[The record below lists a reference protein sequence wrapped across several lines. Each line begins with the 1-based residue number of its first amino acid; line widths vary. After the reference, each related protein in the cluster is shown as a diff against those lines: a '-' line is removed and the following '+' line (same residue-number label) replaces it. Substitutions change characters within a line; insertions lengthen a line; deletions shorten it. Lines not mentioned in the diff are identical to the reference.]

1 MKPPMASNEG
11 KMSNVVPLFK
21 QETIANHPS
30 DDPGNGVTVAIAD
43 ILASCIQ
50 LSHTVKGLSKY
61 FDAADHAIDGL
72 GDAESKNRLDQLMNL
87 TSKALAAAMHELSQ
101 AIKQLP
107 RLQID
112 AMANVA
118 KGK

>member
-1 MKPPMASNEG
+1 
-11 KMSNVVPLFK
+11 MSNVVPLFK
-21 QETIANHPS
+21 HETIDNYPS
-30 DDPGNGVTVAIAD
+30 DDPNNSVTIAIAD

-50 LSHTVKGLSKY
+50 LGHTVKDLSKY
-61 FDAADHAIDGL
+61 FGAVDHVIDGL
-72 GDAESKNRLDQLMNL
+72 DDAESKNRLDPLINV
-87 TSKALAAAMHELSQ
+87 TGEALAAAMHELSQ

-112 AMANVA
+112 AMASVA

>member
-1 MKPPMASNEG
+1 MKAPMASNEG

-21 QETIANHPS
+21 QETIDDHPS
-30 DDPGNGVTVAIAD
+30 DDPRNNVTIAIAD

-50 LSHTVKGLSKY
+50 LSHTVKDLSKH
-61 FDAADHAIDGL
+61 FGAVDDVIDGL
-72 GDAESKNRLDQLMNL
+72 GDAESKNRLDQLMKQ
-87 TSKALAAAMHELSQ
+87 TSKALAAATHELSH
-101 AIKQLP
+101 AIRKLP

>member
-1 MKPPMASNEG
+1 MKALIASNEG

-21 QETIANHPS
+21 QETIDNLS
-30 DDPGNGVTVAIAD
+30 DDPSNSVTIAIAD
-43 ILASCIQ
+43 ILTSCIQ
-50 LSHTVKGLSKY
+50 LGHTVKDLSKH
-61 FDAADHAIDGL
+61 FGAVDQVIDGL
-72 GDAESKNRLDQLMNL
+72 GDVESNNRLDQLMEL
-87 TSKALAAAMHELSQ
+87 RSKALAAAMHELSQ
-101 AIKQLP
+101 AIRKLP

>member
-1 MKPPMASNEG
+1 VKVLIAPMEG
-11 KMSNVVPLFK
+11 KMNNVVPLFK
-21 QETIANHPS
+21 QETIDNHPTDNS
-30 DDPGNGVTVAIAD
+30 LPIAIAD
-43 ILASCIQ
+43 ILASCMQ
-50 LSHTVKGLSKY
+50 LSHAVRGLSKG
-61 FDAADHAIDGL
+61 FDAVDHVIDGL
-72 GDAESKNRLDQLMNL
+72 GEAEAKNQLDQLTNL

-118 KGK
+118 KGN

>member
-1 MKPPMASNEG
+1 MAPMASNEG

-21 QETIANHPS
+21 HETIDNYPS
-30 DDPGNGVTVAIAD
+30 DDPNNSVTIAIAD

-50 LSHTVKGLSKY
+50 LGHTVKDLSKY
-61 FDAADHAIDGL
+61 FGAVDHVIDGL
-72 GDAESKNRLDQLMNL
+72 DDAESKNRLEQSMRL

-101 AIKQLP
+101 AIKKLP

>member
-1 MKPPMASNEG
+1 MASSEG

-21 QETIANHPS
+21 QETTDNHAS
-30 DDPGNGVTVAIAD
+30 DDPSVTIAIAD

-50 LSHTVKGLSKY
+50 LSHMVKGLSKY
-61 FDAADHAIDGL
+61 FDIVDDAIDGL
-72 GDAESKNRLDQLMNL
+72 DDAESKNRLDQLMNL
-87 TSKALAAAMHELSQ
+87 TSKALAAAMQELTQ

-112 AMANVA
+112 AIANVA

>member
-1 MKPPMASNEG
+1 MASNEG

-21 QETIANHPS
+21 QTIDNHPS
-30 DDPGNGVTVAIAD
+30 DDPSNSVTIAIAN

-50 LSHTVKGLSKY
+50 LGHAVKDLSKH
-61 FDAADHAIDGL
+61 FGAVDHVIDGL
-72 GDAESKNRLDQLMNL
+72 GDAESKNRLDQLMEL
-87 TSKALAAAMHELSQ
+87 RSKALAAAMHELSQ
-101 AIKQLP
+101 AIRKVP